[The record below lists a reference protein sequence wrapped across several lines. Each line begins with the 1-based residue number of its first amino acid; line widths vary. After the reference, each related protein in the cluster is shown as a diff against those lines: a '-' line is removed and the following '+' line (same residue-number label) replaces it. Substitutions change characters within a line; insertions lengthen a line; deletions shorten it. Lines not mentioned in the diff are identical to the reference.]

1 MKEKQVSF
9 PVKYFNQF
17 KSEAFHETVPLNYNI
32 IQGQQCCTMGSFAA
46 KKKKFSGKKKIGY

>member
-46 KKKKFSGKKKIGY
+46 KKKIIQWKRKK